1 VQVNAFVL
9 VFLASSCG
17 FSPEQAQTIGVLD
30 KLLSS
35 PGAGSFLRHAIILLN
50 RSDAETYK
58 LKEKKVKDLVEEMKK
73 QLVKGGL
80 EELVE
85 GSMQR
90 EYNDPTLWDDLEQR
104 AVLVP
109 SLFVPDW
116 TKPRMLEALKKTL
129 DVMKGLGPFDC
140 SGVSEAERKELQ
152 DTFEEVGLV

>member
-9 VFLASSCG
+9 VFLASSCR
-17 FSPEQAQTIGVLD
+17 FSPEQAQTIKVLD
-30 KLLSS
+30 KILSS
-35 PGAGSFLRHAIILLN
+35 PDTGSFLRHTILLLN
-50 RSDAETYK
+50 RSNAETYK
-58 LKEKKVKDLVEEMKK
+58 LREKKVRDLVEEIKK
-73 QLVKGGL
+73 QLVKKGGL

-116 TKPRMLEALKKTL
+116 TKPRALEALKKTL
-129 DVMKGLGPFDC
+129 DVAKGLGPFNC
-140 SGVSEAERKELQ
+140 SGVGEAETKAMQ
-152 DTFEEVGLV
+152 VVYHK